1 MLVGKRPHVN
11 NLGGRLTYFFE
22 RLKEERRRLQLNQKD
37 FAALGGVT
45 KDTQLNYENGSRR
58 PDSSYLEA
66 IAAQGVDVLYVLT
79 GQRNTSALSPDEA
92 DLVRRYRE
100 APGAVRAAALAALTA
115 GAAPAKY
122 QQHFEGANIGQQVS
136 GDVGAPFTINMGN
149 TRKKRGSEQ
158 KD

>member
-1 MLVGKRPHVN
+1 MEKFGA
-11 NLGGRLTYFFE
+11 
-22 RLKEERRRLQLNQKD
+22 RLKEERKRLGLKQAQLAEL
-37 FAALGGVT
+37 AATTNVA
-45 KDTQLNYENGSRR
+45 QSRYESGDRS
-58 PDSSYLEA
+58 PDWGYLSA
-66 IAAQGVDVLYVLT
+66 IASAGVDVLYVLT
-79 GQRNTSALSPDEA
+79 GQRDTSTLSPDEA

-122 QQHFEGANIGQQVS
+122 QQNFEGANIGQQVS